1 MMSQKKSSFFN
12 MTLTLFVITLVAG
25 TSLGFVNDL
34 TIGPKAKAKLER
46 KVSALKEVLAAFDN
60 NPVEDVVKIKS
71 DRAKDSIEIYPGKA
85 GENIT
90 GIAVVGSSENGYSG
104 LVKIMVG
111 FNPDKTI
118 KNIVVL
124 EQKETPGLGTKMK
137 DDKFIRQFRGKDPS
151 SFKLQVAKDG
161 GDVDALT
168 GATITTRAFCE
179 AAQLAYDVLLEE
191 KLSEPTLIEL
201 TSTKVESGNE

>member
-1 MMSQKKSSFFN
+1 MSPKKSSFFN

-25 TSLGFVNDL
+25 ISLGFINDL

-46 KVSALKEVLAAFDN
+46 KVNALKEVLSDFDN
-60 NPVEDVVKIKS
+60 NPVEDVVMIKS
-71 DRAKDSIEIYPGKA
+71 EKAIDSIEIYPA
-85 GENIT
+85 FLGENRT
-90 GIAVVGSSENGYSG
+90 GTAIVGSSENGYSG

-118 KNIVVL
+118 QNIVVL

-137 DDKFIRQFRGKDPS
+137 DDKFIRQFRGKDPA
-151 SFKLQVAKDG
+151 SFDMQVKKDG
-161 GDVDALT
+161 GEVDALT

-191 KLSEPTLIEL
+191 NLPEATPIEATPQQVEP
-201 TSTKVESGNE
+201 GND